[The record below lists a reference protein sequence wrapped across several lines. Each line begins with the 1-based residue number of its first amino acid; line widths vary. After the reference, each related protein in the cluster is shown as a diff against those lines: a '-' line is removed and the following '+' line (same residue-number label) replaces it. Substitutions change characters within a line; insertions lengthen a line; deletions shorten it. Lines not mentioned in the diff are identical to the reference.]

1 MGAKSSDSSAS
12 DCPQA
17 ADRADEEKVIPWA
30 EGNGLWR
37 ALSQLVND
45 LTGVDLV
52 TFFVQN
58 PFTCDTA
65 EGLAMRI
72 GRQPYQVEPVLERLT
87 EMKLLNKS
95 YTGPYCVYEMTN
107 DVQHR
112 QTAQQYVLWL
122 GEGYH
127 WTRMVL
133 DR

>member
-1 MGAKSSDSSAS
+1 MKSRTS

-37 ALSQLVND
+37 ALSQMVND
-45 LTGVDLV
+45 LTGVDVV

-58 PFTCDTA
+58 PFSCDTV

-72 GRQPYQVEPVLERLT
+72 GRQPHQVEPVLERLT
-87 EMKLLNKS
+87 EMKLLIRSSAGS
-95 YTGPYCVYEMTN
+95 YRVYHMTE
-107 DVQHR
+107 DVHRR

-122 GEGYH
+122 SEGYH

-133 DR
+133 EG

>member
-1 MGAKSSDSSAS
+1 MKSNIT
-12 DCPQA
+12 DCPRA
-17 ADRADEEKVIPWA
+17 ADSADEEKIIPWA

-37 ALSQLVND
+37 ALSQMVND

-65 EGLAMRI
+65 EGLATRI
-72 GRQPYQVEPVLERLT
+72 GRRPEQVDPVLERLT
-87 EMKLLNKS
+87 EMKLLVRS
-95 YTGPYCVYEMTN
+95 SAGCYWVYEMTS
-107 DVQHR
+107 DVHRR

-122 GEGYH
+122 SEGYH

-133 DR
+133 DS